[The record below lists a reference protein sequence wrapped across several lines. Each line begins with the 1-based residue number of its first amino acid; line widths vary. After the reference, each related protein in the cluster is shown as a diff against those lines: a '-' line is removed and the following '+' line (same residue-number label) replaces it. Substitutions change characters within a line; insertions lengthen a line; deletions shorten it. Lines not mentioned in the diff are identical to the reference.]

1 MKIVINNSK
10 VEIKR
15 IDCLGTII
23 SDAYVNKIIY
33 SKVFKSKKGKLR
45 SKESIVDV
53 KRPVKIKDLL
63 FFPLLEDMDDCYFN
77 NEMAFKK

>member
-15 IDCLGTII
+15 IDGLGTLI
-23 SDAYVNKIIY
+23 SDADVNKIIY